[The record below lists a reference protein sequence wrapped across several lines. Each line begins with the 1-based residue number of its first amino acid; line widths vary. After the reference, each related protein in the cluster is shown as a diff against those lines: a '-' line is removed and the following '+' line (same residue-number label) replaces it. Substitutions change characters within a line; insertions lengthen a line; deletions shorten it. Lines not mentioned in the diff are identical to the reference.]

1 MSDMMMEE
9 CGSQRSFPFLLKKLL
24 AAPNTGGEESG
35 GGTTTLL
42 FLALS
47 EPFSHYNGIS
57 RKQEEWQSDFLLQQ
71 WMTHISGHGL

>member
-1 MSDMMMEE
+1 MSDMMVEE
-9 CGSQRSFPFLLKKLL
+9 KLL
-24 AAPNTGGEESG
+24 AAPNTSGEHSG

-47 EPFSHYNGIS
+47 VPFSHYIGIS
-57 RKQEEWQSDFLLQQ
+57 RKQEELQSDFLLQQ